1 MRRNELTW
9 NQKGGGIGKLK
20 GGLIVSC
27 QAPAGSPLD
36 HPQLIAAFAQVA
48 QRQGAVGIRID
59 GERNIR
65 AVREAIRLPIIGI
78 EKQAIPG
85 FPVYITP
92 TLESVRRV
100 SRAGAEIVAL
110 DCTARPR
117 PDAHSLDEIISAAK
131 RENKVVV
138 MADISSLEEGLA
150 AEEFGADIIAT
161 TLHGYTED
169 THNSSAPAFEL
180 LRNLVSKARL
190 PVVLEGRV
198 HTPDQVR
205 KAFELG
211 AHAVV
216 VGTAITN
223 AEWLTRR
230 FVEAT
235 PRAAQQASVSEK

>member
-1 MRRNELTW
+1 MGTDH
-9 NQKGGGIGKLK
+9 KSDGIGKLE

-27 QAPAGSPLD
+27 QAPADSPLD
-36 HPQLIAAFAQVA
+36 HPQVIAAFAQVA
-48 QRQGAVGIRID
+48 ERQGAVGVRIE
-59 GERNIR
+59 GKRNIR
-65 AVREAIRLPIIGI
+65 AVRAAIGLPIIGI
-78 EKQAIPG
+78 EKRQFPG

-100 SRAGAEIVAL
+100 SGAGAGIVAL
-110 DCTARPR
+110 DCTGRPR
-117 PDAHSLDEIISAAK
+117 PDKRPLYEIIKAAK
-131 RENKVVV
+131 RENQAVV
-138 MADISSLEEGLA
+138 MADVSTLEEGLA

-161 TLHGYTED
+161 TLHGYTEES
-169 THNSSAPAFEL
+169 HNSRGPAFEL
-180 LRNLVSKARL
+180 LRNLVLKARL
-190 PVVLEGRV
+190 PVVLEGRI

-235 PRAAQQASVSEK
+235 PWALQKARTSEK